1 MQLFSG
7 DAPTPETMLARGT
20 AGPSSLHSPS
30 YSPGDDRVLRLENE
44 VAELRREVAEM
55 REQLA
60 TFRKQF
66 E

>member
-7 DAPTPETMLARGT
+7 EAPAVEAAAPRA
-20 AGPSSLHSPS
+20 AGSS
-30 YSPGDDRVLRLENE
+30 GEDRVALLEHE
-44 VAELRREVAEM
+44 VGEIRREVAEM

-60 TFRKQF
+60 AFRKQF